1 MPATA
6 VLDLERPVEQA
17 RPRGAIVP
25 SDIREPA
32 IHGALRTLRSAA
44 VLAAVLLAWSW
55 LVHRLEPGTPMAWFV
70 DTALMPVVVIVAF
83 LVGGALMLPTSLL
96 VLATMLLLG
105 PSSGLLSAVAG
116 LAAAGVVGWIAGRLA
131 WRRGV
136 RRIAGP
142 HVERIARRLGTRRDI
157 RALAGVRLFP
167 IAPFTV
173 VSIVC
178 GGLGVRLDRFV
189 VATLLGTLPSLVIL
203 ALLVYALGG

>member
-1 MPATA
+1 
-6 VLDLERPVEQA
+6 
-17 RPRGAIVP
+17 
-25 SDIREPA
+25 
-32 IHGALRTLRSAA
+32 RSAA
-44 VLAAVLLAWSW
+44 VLTAVLLAWSW
-55 LVHRLEPGTPMAWFV
+55 LVHRLEPGTPTAWFV

-116 LAAAGVVGWIAGRLA
+116 LTAAGVVGWIAGRLA

-157 RALAGVRLFP
+157 
-167 IAPFTV
+167 
-173 VSIVC
+173 
-178 GGLGVRLDRFV
+178 
-189 VATLLGTLPSLVIL
+189 
-203 ALLVYALGG
+203 